1 MKKTG
6 QVAHSANVYADK
18 WQMKREAT
26 ERWGG
31 GEKKSVASSPRW
43 SSGPPPCL
51 APSRFLPPTP
61 VAMVVHRDAFK
72 LLGGE
77 EWSTDMTFSLPYPQ
91 QEYWCCLHGR
101 VTCKHKHN
109 RQSETPTKRQMFS
122 SSIFAAVVHRIHL
135 TCNQICSSHVTV
147 KISITRLNYSY
158 FLWRQ
163 SDWLQSESAQLSCP
177 KMQG

>member
-26 ERWGG
+26 EGGG
-31 GEKKSVASSPRW
+31 GERECCFFTSMEFW
-43 SSGPPPCL
+43 STPL
-51 APSRFLPPTP
+51 PSLLPLPPTHTSG
-61 VAMVVHRDAFK
+61 HRDAFK

-77 EWSTDMTFSLPYPQ
+77 EWSTDITLSLPYPQ

-101 VTCKHKHN
+101 VMCKHKHN

-147 KISITRLNYSY
+147 KISIKRLN
-158 FLWRQ
+158 
-163 SDWLQSESAQLSCP
+163 
-177 KMQG
+177 

>member
-6 QVAHSANVYADK
+6 QVAYSANVYSDK

-26 ERWGG
+26 EGG
-31 GEKKSVASSPRW
+31 GGVASSPRW

-51 APSRFLPPTP
+51 ASSRFLPPTP
-61 VAMVVHRDAFK
+61 VAMVVHRDA

-91 QEYWCCLHGR
+91 QECWCCLHGR
-101 VTCKHKHN
+101 VMCKHKHN

-147 KISITRLNYSY
+147 KISIKRLN
-158 FLWRQ
+158 
-163 SDWLQSESAQLSCP
+163 
-177 KMQG
+177 